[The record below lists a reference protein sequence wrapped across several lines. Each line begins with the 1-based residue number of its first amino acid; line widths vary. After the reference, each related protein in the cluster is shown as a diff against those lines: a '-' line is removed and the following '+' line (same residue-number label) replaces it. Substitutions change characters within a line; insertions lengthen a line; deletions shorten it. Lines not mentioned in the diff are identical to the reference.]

1 MMTSTRAYNWLS
13 GNLPRYIAL
22 VAAMSMVLYGY
33 DASVFNAAQGSD
45 NWLHWFDLDSDLNA
59 YLIGLV
65 NTAYT
70 IGAIVAGWFLGGPTA
85 DYFGRRVG
93 MGLGCFLVI
102 IATFIQAFAPYHN
115 LGCFIGG
122 RVLIGVGQGLALT
135 AGPIYIGEVSPPE
148 IRGKIMTFW
157 QMFYSV
163 GSFIAYWIAYAANE
177 HKATLGNWDWRL
189 VVIFQMLVPIIIIA
203 LLPWQPESPRWWI
216 KRRGDVE
223 EAKKALRKIRE
234 TEQQVED
241 EVLAIREAIEFENE
255 AVSGSYAALFRDAS
269 VRRRLYL
276 AFVLNV
282 GQQLSG
288 QGTLNSY
295 SSAIYEQVWTSSR
308 TINLINALNATCG
321 ILFTLNAMWTADRFG
336 RRWLLVVGAVGMA
349 ACMLAVPIVAGAT
362 PDVVTADGS
371 TTKSQPVGIAI
382 VFLLFLFIFFYKPSF
397 GATVWIWTSE
407 VFSMNVRAQAVG
419 MCSQMQ
425 NVANTIFQQFFP
437 IFLANAGLKCLY
449 FFMATNVLLA
459 VFVYFC
465 IPETKQVP
473 LEEIDTLFGGQ
484 NHVEK
489 GGQLLGV
496 PDAHHADLSGVSKA
510 PEVQQRETGNMEI
523 SKA

>member
-1 MMTSTRAYNWLS
+1 MC
-13 GNLPRYIAL
+13 
-22 VAAMSMVLYGY
+22 MVLYGY

-45 NWLHWFDLDSDLNA
+45 NWLEWFDLDAEKDA
-59 YLIGLV
+59 YLIGLI

-70 IGAIVAGWFLGGPTA
+70 IGAIVAGWFLGGPIA

-93 MGLGCFLVI
+93 MGTGCVLTI
-102 IATFIQAFAPYHN
+102 IATFMQAFAPRHN

-122 RVLIGVGQGLALT
+122 RVIIGLGQGIALT

-163 GSFIAYWIAYAANE
+163 GSFIAYWIAYATNANKE
-177 HKATLGNWDWRL
+177 KLGNWDWRL
-189 VVIFQMLVPIIIIA
+189 VVIFQILVPLIIII
-203 LLPWQPESPRWWI
+203 LLPFQPESPRWWV
-216 KRRGDVE
+216 KRHNNIE
-223 EAKKALRKIRE
+223 QAKMALRKIRE
-234 TEQQVED
+234 TEQEVED
-241 EVLAIREAIEFENE
+241 EVLVIREAIEFEKE
-255 AVSGSYAALFRDAS
+255 AVSTSYFALFKDPS
-269 VRRRLYL
+269 VRKRLYL
-276 AFVLNV
+276 AFIINI

-295 SSAIYEQVWTSSR
+295 SSAIYKEIWKSDS
-308 TINLINALNATCG
+308 TINLINALNATFG
-321 ILFTLNAMWTADRFG
+321 IVFTLNAMWTADRYG
-336 RRWLLVVGAVGMA
+336 RRWLLIVGALGMATCMLIVPVVGLTTPNIVGS
-349 ACMLAVPIVAGAT
+349 
-362 PDVVTADGS
+362 DGS

-382 VFLLFLFIFFYKPSF
+382 VFLLFLFIFFYKPSW

-437 IFLANAGLKCLY
+437 IFLANEGLKCL
-449 FFMATNVLLA
+449 FFFFACNIVLA
-459 VFVYFC
+459 VFVFFF

-484 NHVEK
+484 NHVVK
-489 GGQLLGV
+489 GGQLLNTG
-496 PDAHHADLSGVSKA
+496 PDPHHAAAVADSTDPVPVEKKTRVQENETA
-510 PEVQQRETGNMEI
+510 NEIMEV
-523 SKA
+523 